1 MNKRT
6 DIFSNFRSD
15 VASGLVVFLVAVPLC
30 LGIALASG
38 APLFSGIIAGIVGG
52 IIIGTI
58 SRSHVSVSGPAA
70 GLTAIVLSA
79 INGLGAFDLFLCAVV
94 IAGLIQLALG
104 FLRAGSISNY
114 FPSNVI
120 EGMLSAIGIIII
132 LKQLPHAVGYDKN
145 NEGIESFIEPA
156 GNNTFSSILNA
167 LNYLHPGALLI
178 TVLSILIMLA
188 WNKYPVHKKIKIIPG
203 ALVAVIVGVLL
214 NELFIF
220 NGSRLAIG
228 KQHLVN
234 LPVPGSLQEF
244 AAQLTLPDLHG
255 FLNWKVWISG
265 FTIAIV
271 ASIESLLCIE
281 ATDKLDP
288 WKRYT
293 STDHELKAQGIGNIV
308 SGLLGGLPTT
318 SVIVRSTANIN
329 AGARSKLSTIIHG
342 ILLLICAIA
351 IPAVLNRI
359 PLATLAAILILTGYK
374 LCNPGVFKKMWQN
387 GKYQFIPFAVTVI
400 AVVFTDLLKGV
411 ALGLVVSI
419 IAILRVNL
427 KTPYFFKRS
436 EYHDGDNIY
445 IRLAEE
451 VSFLNK
457 AAIKLTLEHLPRN
470 SQVTIDAAASV
481 YIDHDVMQVIREFTT
496 IKAPERDIRVKLAGF
511 KEAYRI
517 IGDGNSNHVTIE
529 HQRHALEP
537 AADQKD
543 HTELI
548 NQLTNKN

>member
-52 IIIGTI
+52 IIIGSI
-58 SRSHVSVSGPAA
+58 SQSHVSVSGPAA

-94 IAGLIQLALG
+94 IAGLIQLTLG

-145 NEGIESFIEPA
+145 NQGIESFIEPA
-156 GNNTFSSILNA
+156 GNNTFSSILKA
-167 LNYLHPGALLI
+167 FNYIHPGALLI

-188 WNKYPVHKKIKIIPG
+188 WNRYPVLKRIKIIPG

-244 AAQLTLPDLHG
+244 AAQFTLPNFHG
-255 FLNWKVWISG
+255 FLNWKVWIAG

-308 SGLLGGLPTT
+308 CGLLGGLPTT

-329 AGARSKLSTIIHG
+329 AGARSKLSTVIHG
-342 ILLLICAIA
+342 VLLLICAIA

-359 PLATLAAILILTGYK
+359 PLATLAAILIITGYK

-387 GKYQFIPFAVTVI
+387 GKYQFIPFAVTVV

-411 ALGLVVSI
+411 ALGLIVSVI
-419 IAILRVNL
+419 SILRVNL

-496 IKAPERDIRVKLAGF
+496 IKAPERNIRVKLAGF

-517 IGDGNSNHVTIE
+517 IGDGDSNHVTIE
-529 HQRHALEP
+529 HHRPVLEP
-537 AADQKD
+537 VADQKD